1 MSPLLRQPLTIE
13 YALLGFLHGGPLHGY
28 EIHRRLA
35 DPAGLGR
42 VWRLKQSH
50 LYALL
55 ARLEHD
61 GLIASRREPQ
71 AARPTRRV
79 FALTEAGRQALADWV
94 QSPVARGREVRL
106 DFLAKLYCARSF
118 GPAVVAQ
125 LMARQRAALEGWL
138 ADVRRPAAE
147 SAAPATGEAQFAA
160 LVDDFRAGQI
170 EAMLAWLERAERA
183 LAAA

>member
-1 MSPLLRQPLTIE
+1 MSPLIRLPLTIE

-35 DPAGLGR
+35 DRAGLGR

-55 ARLEHD
+55 DRLESE
-61 GLIASRREPQ
+61 GLIESRREPQ
-71 AARPTRRV
+71 ATRPTRRV
-79 FALTEAGRQALADWV
+79 FALTEAGQQALAAWAG
-94 QSPVARGREVRL
+94 SPVARGREVRL
-106 DFLAKLYCARSF
+106 DFMAKLYCAQLF
-118 GPAVVAQ
+118 GPAAVTQ
-125 LMARQRAALEGWL
+125 LIARQRAALEGWL
-138 ADVRRPAAE
+138 AEVRQQTPAAGD
-147 SAAPATGEAQFAA
+147 ALFAH

-170 EAMLAWLERAERA
+170 EAMLAWLGRVERT

>member
-1 MSPLLRQPLTIE
+1 MSPLIRLPLTIE
-13 YALLGFLHGGPLHGY
+13 YGLLGFLHAGPLHGY

-35 DPAGLGR
+35 DRAGLGR

-55 ARLEHD
+55 ARLEAE
-61 GLIASRREPQ
+61 GLIGSRREPQ
-71 AARPTRRV
+71 ATRPTRRV
-79 FALTEAGRQALADWV
+79 FALTDAGRQALADWA

-106 DFLAKLYCARSF
+106 DFMAKLYCARPF

-125 LMARQRAALEGWL
+125 LIARQRAALAGWL
-138 ADVRRPAAE
+138 AEVRGQTPA
-147 SAAPATGEAQFAA
+147 AAPAEALFAR

-170 EAMLAWLERAERA
+170 EAMLAWLDKVERA
-183 LAAA
+183 LATA

>member
-1 MSPLLRQPLTIE
+1 MSPLLRLPLTIE

-55 ARLEHD
+55 ARLESE

-71 AARPTRRV
+71 ATRPTRRV
-79 FALTEAGRQALADWV
+79 FALTEAGQQALADWV

-106 DFLAKLYCARSF
+106 DFLAKLYCARAF
-118 GPAVVAQ
+118 GPEVVAQ
-125 LMARQRAALEGWL
+125 LIARQRAALEGWL
-138 ADVRRPAAE
+138 AGVRR
-147 SAAPATGEAQFAA
+147 EAVADPDQFAA

-170 EAMLAWLERAERA
+170 EAMLAWLEKAEHT
-183 LAAA
+183 LPTG

>member
-1 MSPLLRQPLTIE
+1 MSPLVRLPLTVE

-35 DPAGLGR
+35 DRAGLGR

-55 ARLEHD
+55 ARLEGE

-106 DFLAKLYCARSF
+106 DFMAKLYCARAF
-118 GPAVVAQ
+118 GPDVVMQ
-125 LMARQRAALEGWL
+125 LIARQRAALEGWL
-138 ADVRRPAAE
+138 AEVGRSA
-147 SAAPATGEAQFAA
+147 AAPATADTEAQFSQ

-170 EAMLAWLERAERA
+170 EAMLAWLAKVEQT
-183 LAAA
+183 LAPA